1 MIKIGNTS
9 SQINRLRRELNN
21 KSELLD
27 NNLFNALNQFS
38 LVFSGLANANLGKKN
53 FNLTGKVQPFLSKK
67 NLVGGAEVD
76 ELYAA
81 FLEFGT
87 RNQVSVPSEFNNIAK
102 EYKNVKI
109 KSGVSFKKAIERW
122 IITKLGKTE
131 EEAKQISFP
140 IMMKILKVGT
150 RPQPFMY
157 PAFKM
162 AIKDLFRF
170 IKKEIKNTTK

>member
-1 MIKIGNTS
+1 MITIGNTS
-9 SQINRLRRELNN
+9 SQVQKLRKELNN

-27 NNLFNALNQFS
+27 DNLFDALNQFS

-53 FNLTGKVQPFLSKK
+53 FSLTGKIKPYLSKR
-67 NLVGGAEVD
+67 NLEGGAQVD
-76 ELYAA
+76 ETYAA

-87 RNQVSVPSEFNNIAK
+87 RSLVKVPSEFKSIANQFK
-102 EYKNVKI
+102 GIKV
-109 KSGVSFKKAIERW
+109 KSGVSFRDAIENW
-122 IITKLGKTE
+122 IVKKLGKTE

-157 PAFKM
+157 PAFKDS
-162 AIKDLFRF
+162 IKDLYRF
-170 IKKEIKNTTK
+170 IKSEIKNTTK

>member
-9 SQINRLRRELNN
+9 TQIQKLRKELDD

-27 NNLFNALNQFS
+27 NNLFDALNQFS
-38 LVFSGLANANLGKKN
+38 LLFSALANTNLGKKN
-53 FNLTGKVQPFLSKK
+53 FNLTGSVQPFLSKR
-67 NLVGGAEVD
+67 NLTGGAQVD
-76 ELYAA
+76 ELYGA

-87 RNQVSVPSEFNNIAK
+87 RSQVSVPSEFNDIAK
-102 EYKNVKI
+102 QYKNAKFN
-109 KSGVSFKKAIERW
+109 SGVSFKEAIERW
-122 IITKLGKTE
+122 IVTKLGKTQ

-150 RPQPFMY
+150 RPQPYMY
-157 PAFKM
+157 PAFKI
-162 AIKDLFRF
+162 AIKDLYRF